1 MNKAKSVYD
10 GAWDGI
16 GQDDQPSI
24 NRTQKIQID
33 LLSLKIKA
41 YWQFWLSMKN
51 IFYILRSYLMLLYT
65 LNINTLLEIPKLKF

>member
-16 GQDDQPSI
+16 GKDDQTSI

-33 LLSLKIKA
+33 LVSLKIKA

-51 IFYILRSYLMLLYT
+51 IFSILRSYLMLLYT